1 MNEYWNQLSCFIL
14 PDEKAG
20 DEGEEDAGD
29 QLEEAVEP
37 HVHPVQ
43 HVVVRRQL
51 QFNMQSLR
59 RSSFLLYNIQ
69 NILNLNMS
77 FKCIQFK
84 ILFLFFLFIQ
94 KKTLDNWDI
103 CTNSFLTLLT
113 ENNMFASNSFKF
125 SIAKNKAASCV

>member
-1 MNEYWNQLSCFIL
+1 MYSGKMNEYWNQLSFFIP

-51 QFNMQSLR
+51 QVNIHAEFKKVK
-59 RSSFLLYNIQ
+59 LLVIQ
-69 NILNLNMS
+69 YTKYLES
-77 FKCIQFK
+77 KYVIQMYP
-84 ILFLFFLFIQ
+84 I
-94 KKTLDNWDI
+94 
-103 CTNSFLTLLT
+103 
-113 ENNMFASNSFKF
+113 
-125 SIAKNKAASCV
+125 

>member
-1 MNEYWNQLSCFIL
+1 MYSGKMNEYWNQLSCFIL

-51 QFNMQSLR
+51 QVNIHAEVKK
-59 RSSFLLYNIQ
+59 FLVIQ
-69 NILNLNMS
+69 NTKYLES
-77 FKCIQFK
+77 KYVIQMYP
-84 ILFLFFLFIQ
+84 I
-94 KKTLDNWDI
+94 
-103 CTNSFLTLLT
+103 
-113 ENNMFASNSFKF
+113 
-125 SIAKNKAASCV
+125 

>member
-1 MNEYWNQLSCFIL
+1 MDEYWNQLSCFIL

-51 QFNMQSLR
+51 QVNIHAEFKKVK
-59 RSSFLLYNIQ
+59 LLVIQ
-69 NILNLNMS
+69 YTKYLES
-77 FKCIQFK
+77 KYVIQMYP
-84 ILFLFFLFIQ
+84 I
-94 KKTLDNWDI
+94 
-103 CTNSFLTLLT
+103 
-113 ENNMFASNSFKF
+113 
-125 SIAKNKAASCV
+125 

>member
-20 DEGEEDAGD
+20 DEGKEDAGD

-59 RSSFLLYNIQ
+59 RSNFLLYNIQ

-84 ILFLFFLFIQ
+84 ILFFLFIQ
-94 KKTLDNWDI
+94 KKNFNWEI

-113 ENNMFASNSFKF
+113 EKNMFASNSFKF

>member
-1 MNEYWNQLSCFIL
+1 MNEYWNQLSCFIP

-51 QFNMQSLR
+51 QVNMQNLR
-59 RSSFLLYNIQ
+59 SFLLYNIQ

-94 KKTLDNWDI
+94 KKL
-103 CTNSFLTLLT
+103 
-113 ENNMFASNSFKF
+113 
-125 SIAKNKAASCV
+125 

>member
-1 MNEYWNQLSCFIL
+1 MEHQNMYSEKMNEYWNQLSCFIP

-51 QFNMQSLR
+51 QVNIHAEFKKVK
-59 RSSFLLYNIQ
+59 LLVIQ
-69 NILNLNMS
+69 YTKYLES
-77 FKCIQFK
+77 KYVIQMYP
-84 ILFLFFLFIQ
+84 I
-94 KKTLDNWDI
+94 
-103 CTNSFLTLLT
+103 
-113 ENNMFASNSFKF
+113 
-125 SIAKNKAASCV
+125 

>member
-1 MNEYWNQLSCFIL
+1 MYSGKMNEYWNQLSFFIL

-51 QFNMQSLR
+51 QVNIHAEVKK
-59 RSSFLLYNIQ
+59 FLVIQ
-69 NILNLNMS
+69 YTKYLES
-77 FKCIQFK
+77 KYVIQMYP
-84 ILFLFFLFIQ
+84 I
-94 KKTLDNWDI
+94 
-103 CTNSFLTLLT
+103 
-113 ENNMFASNSFKF
+113 
-125 SIAKNKAASCV
+125 

>member
-20 DEGEEDAGD
+20 DEGKEDAGD

-43 HVVVRRQL
+43 HVVVGRQL
-51 QFNMQSLR
+51 QVNIKNLR
-59 RSSFLLYNIQ
+59 RSNFLLYNIQ

-94 KKTLDNWDI
+94 KKTLI
-103 CTNSFLTLLT
+103 EKYALIPS
-113 ENNMFASNSFKF
+113 
-125 SIAKNKAASCV
+125 